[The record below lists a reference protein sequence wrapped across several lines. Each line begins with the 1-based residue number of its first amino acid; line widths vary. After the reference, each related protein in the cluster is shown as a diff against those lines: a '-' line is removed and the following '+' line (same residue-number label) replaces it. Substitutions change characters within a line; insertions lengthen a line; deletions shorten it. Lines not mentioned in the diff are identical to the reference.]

1 MPIWKALFFSRGPY
15 RSDPTKSREW
25 NRGAYIINALGHCG
39 ECHTPRNALGGKKAD
54 MALTGTRQ
62 GPEGGIIPNIT
73 PDKKTG
79 IGRWSDDDLK
89 ELLQSGMLPDSD
101 FVCSEMGEGGDQATN
116 KMSDADINAMIVYL
130 RSLPPIHN
138 AVESK
143 KKKQPGLE

>member
-1 MPIWKALFFSRGPY
+1 
-15 RSDPTKSREW
+15 
-25 NRGAYIINALGHCG
+25 
-39 ECHTPRNALGGKKAD
+39 LGGIKAD
-54 MALTGTRQ
+54 MALAGPSQ

-73 PDKKTG
+73 PDKKNG

-101 FVCSEMGEGGDQATN
+101 FVGSEMGEVGDQATS